1 LKYNE
6 AMKQKIQFFPIT
18 SFAVV
23 MGLIGLTIAFGKFY
37 HFQKGQLQANS

>member
-1 LKYNE
+1 
-6 AMKQKIQFFPIT
+6 MKQKIQFFPIT

-23 MGLIGLTIAFGKFY
+23 MGLTGLTIAFGKFY